1 MLLLYW
7 FRLAPLMQLVS
18 VQINVCDGVLRR
30 HFWKAQI
37 HTCSSI
43 IGPMDTL
50 GGLLDAPRA
59 RGAFALRAV
68 MNPPWSLRDLAG
80 SPLTLIAGVAGELWL
95 VADDGDPVQIG
106 PGDIAVIRA
115 PMHYNLADSPA
126 TPPRMIIH
134 PGQRCCDLN
143 GNSLHE
149 AMMHGVRTWGNDAE
163 GSTVFLVGAYEHL
176 SDISDRLLR
185 VLPPVLSLTH
195 ADWESPLVAL
205 LCDEVIKDE
214 PGQAA
219 VLDRLLDLLLTAVLK
234 AWFGKHDSSRPEWWR
249 YQGDRIIEHALRI
262 MHDKPANPWTMDALA
277 LEVGASRA
285 SLARRF
291 QERVGESPMTFL
303 RNWRMA
309 LAADLLCQPNETVS
323 TVAEKVGYA
332 TPFAFST
339 AFKRVRGV
347 SPQAHRAA
355 AL

>member
-1 MLLLYW
+1 
-7 FRLAPLMQLVS
+7 
-18 VQINVCDGVLRR
+18 
-30 HFWKAQI
+30 
-37 HTCSSI
+37 
-43 IGPMDTL
+43 MDTL

-68 MNPPWSLRDLAG
+68 MDSPWSLRDLSA
-80 SPLTLIAGVAGELWL
+80 SPLTLIAGVSGELWL
-95 VADDGDPVQIG
+95 VADDVDPIQIR
-106 PGDIAVIRA
+106 PGDIAVIRT
-115 PMHYNLADSPA
+115 PTPYNLADSPNTA
-126 TPPRMIIH
+126 PQMIIH
-134 PGQRCCDLN
+134 PGQHCCDMN
-143 GNSLHE
+143 GNSLHDS
-149 AMMHGVRTWGNDAE
+149 MMHGIRTWGNNAE

-185 VLPPVLSLTH
+185 ALPPVLSLTH
-195 ADWESPLVAL
+195 NDWESPLVAL

-234 AWFGKHDSSRPEWWR
+234 AWFGKQDSSKPEWWQ
-249 YQGDRIIEHALRI
+249 YQGDRIIERALRS
-262 MHDKPANPWTMDALA
+262 MHDKPAHPWTMDTLA
-277 LEVGASRA
+277 QEVGASRA

-309 LAADLLCQPNETVS
+309 LAADLLCQPNETVG

-339 AFKRVRGV
+339 AFKRVRGL
-347 SPQAHRAA
+347 SPQAHRDAV
-355 AL
+355 L